1 MYYREDFFLKKSP
14 FSHYYKY
21 FDIFPSCLCYAYF
34 SSIFIIITGSLTKEK
49 SLGFLVFGI

>member
-34 SSIFIIITGSLTKEK
+34 GSIFIIITGSLTKEK